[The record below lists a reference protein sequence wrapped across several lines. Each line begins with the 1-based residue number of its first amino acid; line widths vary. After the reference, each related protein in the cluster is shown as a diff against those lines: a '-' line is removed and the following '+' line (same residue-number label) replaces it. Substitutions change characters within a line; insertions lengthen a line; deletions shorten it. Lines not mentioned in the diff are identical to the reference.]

1 MPEAFEPGDTLDPHP
16 CLVLLAEDNPIN
28 QKLAVHLLRQ
38 LGCEVDLATNG
49 IETLQHWSERPYDV
63 IFMDCQM
70 PHLDGYETTARIRAA
85 GQRGRDIPIIAITA
99 NSMVGDRERCV
110 AAGMTDYVSK
120 PLHLS
125 DLKRVLEA
133 ARRQNPDRSTSRSS
147 VLDELA
153 QPSKSVVPLLRN

>member
-1 MPEAFEPGDTLDPHP
+1 MSSSWIARCHTWT
-16 CLVLLAEDNPIN
+16 AM
-28 QKLAVHLLRQ
+28 K
-38 LGCEVDLATNG
+38 
-49 IETLQHWSERPYDV
+49 RP
-63 IFMDCQM
+63 
-70 PHLDGYETTARIRAA
+70 LESARA